1 MQIPASEL
9 VLGWIELEQP
19 MNKVEQI
26 YGNLSKINDQ
36 GFFQISR
43 YIYRQIDRQIV
54 FLVDKKGVVQ
64 AIRVEDYDEQK
75 FIEARRKK

>member
-43 YIYRQIDRQIV
+43 YIDRQIV

>member
-26 YGNLSKINDQ
+26 YGNLSKIND
-36 GFFQISR
+36 
-43 YIYRQIDRQIV
+43 
-54 FLVDKKGVVQ
+54 
-64 AIRVEDYDEQK
+64 
-75 FIEARRKK
+75 